1 MKGLC
6 GFLEDDSRVT
16 EAIHGAEVSPS
27 QLEDSVIAT
36 RGIAKEIKLSQS
48 AEIVAQARRLIEMV
62 DIDADELRI
71 TVSRAGLSGLIGDAN
86 TSDGDPIVLDLPI
99 AICRRG
105 VESRIILQGALGP
118 LSPDGGLIGLVS
130 DSYQWFERIAKGEIT
145 TIRDIARQEGVDE
158 GDVSWFLP
166 LAFLAPDIIE
176 AILARRQPVELTP
189 EKLKRLRNLPK
200 PWEEQRQLLGFPA
213 EIRQNSPWLGV
224 TKRQIETFCRKRPI
238 SGLET
243 VSLQR
248 ISRNHRQKP
257 AKISQLSPNMD
268 WWLKSA

>member
-1 MKGLC
+1 
-6 GFLEDDSRVT
+6 
-16 EAIHGAEVSPS
+16 
-27 QLEDSVIAT
+27 
-36 RGIAKEIKLSQS
+36 
-48 AEIVAQARRLIEMV
+48 
-62 DIDADELRI
+62 LRI

-118 LSPDGGLIGLVS
+118 LSPDGGLIALVS

-176 AILARRQPVELTP
+176 AILAGRQPVELTL

-257 AKISQLSPNMD
+257 AKIGQLSPNMD